1 MAIKFIDY
9 PDRKTWLANRYKS
22 LGASEIAV
30 VCGHSNFMTEEQ
42 LWKEKTLR
50 SQHKEYEENDR
61 VDYGQEAE
69 QYLRELFKLKHKD
82 EYKVD
87 YFPYRVYHNEERP
100 YLTSTLDGLITRLE
114 DNKIG
119 GYECKTT
126 LIQSKQSLEQWNG
139 GIPQNYYCQVLHQL
153 YTAGLDFVILNV
165 ELRFPD
171 NNAEIREYMISRE
184 GRQNEIDFIVSKGDK
199 FWQYVKTD
207 KKPPLTIRL

>member
-1 MAIKFIDY
+1 MVKYIDY

-22 LGASEIAV
+22 LGASEIAI

-50 SQHKEYEENDR
+50 TQHKEYEGNER

-69 QYLRELFKLKHKD
+69 QYLIELFKLKHKS
-82 EYKVD
+82 EYTVD
-87 YFPYRVYHNEERP
+87 YFPYRVYYNEERP
-100 YLTSTLDGLITRLE
+100 YLTSTLDGLITRLS
-114 DNKIG
+114 DSKIG
-119 GYECKTT
+119 GYECKSRY
-126 LIQSKQSLEQWNG
+126 IDSKQALEEWKGQ
-139 GIPQNYYCQVLHQL
+139 IPLKYYCQEIHQL

-171 NNAEIREYMISRE
+171 NNAEIREYMINRDCKDA
-184 GRQNEIDFIVSKGDK
+184 EIDFIVSKGDK

>member
-22 LGASEIAV
+22 LGASEIAI
-30 VCGHSNFMTEEQ
+30 VCGYSNFMSEEQ

-50 SQHKEYEENDR
+50 SQHKEYEGNDR
-61 VDYGQEAE
+61 VDYGQETE
-69 QYLRELFKLKHKD
+69 QYLRELFKLKHKG

-87 YFPYRVYHNEERP
+87 YFPYRVYYNEERP
-100 YLTSTLDGLITRLE
+100 YLTSTLDGLITRLS
-114 DNKIG
+114 DSKIG
-119 GYECKTT
+119 GYECKSRY
-126 LIQSKQSLEQWNG
+126 IDSKQALEEWKGQ
-139 GIPQNYYCQVLHQL
+139 IPMKYYCQAIHQL
-153 YTAGLDFVILNV
+153 YTAGLDFVVLNV

-171 NNAEIREYMISRE
+171 NNAEIKEYMISHE
-184 GRQNEIDFIVSKGDK
+184 GRQNEIDFIVSKGDR